1 MSFLEVRHVQKIY
14 TTRFGGTKVQALSDV
29 NFTVEKGE
37 YVAIMGESGSGKT
50 TLLNIL
56 AALDKPTGGEV
67 VLDGRALGTIP
78 EREIAAFRRSQLG
91 FVFQEFNLL
100 DTFSV
105 QDNIF
110 LPLVLAGKAYPE
122 MAARLAPI
130 ARQLGIAELLQ
141 KFPYELSG
149 GQKQRVAVARALITQ
164 PKLVLADEPTGALD
178 SRATDELL
186 RLFEEINRGGQTI
199 LMVTHSVK
207 AASHASRVLFIKD
220 GEVFHE
226 IYRGESTDEQ
236 LYQKISDTLT
246 MLATAVSAMR
256 NLYPRLAATNLKKNR
271 RFYLPYLLACI
282 VIVALFCIILTL
294 ASDPYLGQMQHGGSV
309 SQVLGFGVSIMA
321 LFSAIILFYT
331 NSTFTKQRKREFA
344 IYNILGMEK
353 RHISYVLF
361 WESLYTAAMAL
372 FFGLVAAGVFS
383 KLLQLVLMR
392 LIGGEATFG
401 LNIRLMSIGCT
412 VVFFGAL
419 FLLLL
424 LNTIRIIHL
433 SNPVQLL
440 RAGSEGE
447 REPRSKWILALLGAV
462 CLAAGYLISL
472 RTSVALYAIQNFF
485 PAVILVIIGTY
496 LTFIALSVVVLKALR
511 KNRRYYYKTSHF
523 ATVSGLIYRMSRN
536 AAGLASICI
545 LSTMVLVTVST
556 TVSLYKG
563 VDAYAAVQWPQDV
576 TITLMTDPR
585 TNTVPDVAPVLQVV
599 DDTMTRAGLTQSNVH
614 GYRTVRFS
622 ALRSGDALDLTSKQL
637 TGSSADEYTVMVLD
651 TEGYADLTGEQ
662 VTLAP
667 GEALAWTDGAA
678 FGDTLTLGGD
688 TLRLRQLNS
697 FSLVSGSSIMGL
709 HTLYLV
715 VPDLTEMLE
724 LRAQQNAYTNEHG
737 GTRSM
742 LNYTYQFDLSGT
754 EDEQLD
760 ALHALLCAPG
770 FESAAEAANVNYTTD
785 MRADGYPTLRSTYG
799 GFLFLGFFLGFVF
812 LFATVLIIYYKQVSE
827 GYDDRGRFR
836 IMQQV
841 GMTPKEVKATIRTQV
856 LLMFFLPLV
865 TAAIHIAFAFPLIK
879 QIVFAFGLQNV
890 HLFLL
895 CTLGTFGVFAL
906 LYTFVYLLTART
918 YYRIVRMTD

>member
-1 MSFLEVRHVQKIY
+1 
-14 TTRFGGTKVQALSDV
+14 
-29 NFTVEKGE
+29 
-37 YVAIMGESGSGKT
+37 
-50 TLLNIL
+50 
-56 AALDKPTGGEV
+56 
-67 VLDGRALGTIP
+67 
-78 EREIAAFRRSQLG
+78 
-91 FVFQEFNLL
+91 
-100 DTFSV
+100 
-105 QDNIF
+105 
-110 LPLVLAGKAYPE
+110 
-122 MAARLAPI
+122 
-130 ARQLGIAELLQ
+130 
-141 KFPYELSG
+141 
-149 GQKQRVAVARALITQ
+149 
-164 PKLVLADEPTGALD
+164 
-178 SRATDELL
+178 
-186 RLFEEINRGGQTI
+186 
-199 LMVTHSVK
+199 
-207 AASHASRVLFIKD
+207 
-220 GEVFHE
+220 
-226 IYRGESTDEQ
+226 
-236 LYQKISDTLT
+236 
-246 MLATAVSAMR
+246 MR

-309 SQVLGFGVSIMA
+309 SQVLGFGVLIMA

-383 KLLQLVLMR
+383 KLLQLVLVR

-401 LNIRLMSIGCT
+401 LNIRLMSIGYT
-412 VVFFGAL
+412 AAFFGAL

-462 CLAAGYLISL
+462 CLAAGYIISL
-472 RTSVALYAIQNFF
+472 RTNAALYAIQYFF

-563 VDAYAAVQWPQDV
+563 VDTYAAVRWPQDM
-576 TITLMTDPR
+576 TLTLMTDKQ

-599 DDTMTRAGLTQSNVH
+599 DDAMTRSGLTQSNVH

-622 ALRSGDALDLTSKQL
+622 TLRSGDALDQF
-637 TGSSADEYTVMVLD
+637 TGSGVDAYTVLVLA

-667 GEALAWTDGAA
+667 GDALAWTDGKP
-678 FGDTLTLGGD
+678 FGDTVTICGRAF
-688 TLRLRQLNS
+688 RLRQLDS
-697 FSLVSGSSIMGL
+697 FPLDSGSSIMGL

-715 VPDLTEMLE
+715 VPDFDSVLD
-724 LRAQQNAYTNEHG
+724 LRAQQNAYVSEHG

-754 EDEQLD
+754 DAEQLD
-760 ALHALLCAPG
+760 ALHALLSDPA
-770 FESAAEAANVNYTTD
+770 FASAAEAANVQYTTD
-785 MRADGYPTLRSTYG
+785 MRADGYPTLRSMYG

>member
-1 MSFLEVRHVQKIY
+1 
-14 TTRFGGTKVQALSDV
+14 
-29 NFTVEKGE
+29 
-37 YVAIMGESGSGKT
+37 
-50 TLLNIL
+50 
-56 AALDKPTGGEV
+56 
-67 VLDGRALGTIP
+67 
-78 EREIAAFRRSQLG
+78 
-91 FVFQEFNLL
+91 
-100 DTFSV
+100 
-105 QDNIF
+105 
-110 LPLVLAGKAYPE
+110 
-122 MAARLAPI
+122 
-130 ARQLGIAELLQ
+130 
-141 KFPYELSG
+141 
-149 GQKQRVAVARALITQ
+149 
-164 PKLVLADEPTGALD
+164 
-178 SRATDELL
+178 
-186 RLFEEINRGGQTI
+186 
-199 LMVTHSVK
+199 
-207 AASHASRVLFIKD
+207 
-220 GEVFHE
+220 
-226 IYRGESTDEQ
+226 
-236 LYQKISDTLT
+236 
-246 MLATAVSAMR
+246 MR

-282 VIVALFCIILTL
+282 VIVALFCIMLTL

-309 SQVLGFGVSIMA
+309 SQVLGFGVLIMA

-361 WESLYTAAMAL
+361 WESLYTAAMTL

-383 KLLQLVLMR
+383 KLLQLVLVR

-401 LNIRLMSIGCT
+401 LNISLMSIGYT
-412 VVFFGAL
+412 AVFFGAL

-462 CLAAGYLISL
+462 CLAAGYIISL
-472 RTSVALYAIQNFF
+472 RTNAALYAIQYFF

-563 VDAYAAVQWPQDV
+563 VDAYAAVRWPQDM
-576 TITLMTDPR
+576 TLTLMTDTQ

-599 DDTMTRAGLTQSNVH
+599 DDAMTRSGLTQSNVH

-622 ALRSGDALDLTSKQL
+622 TLRSGDALDQF
-637 TGSSADEYTVMVLD
+637 TGSGVDAYTVMVLD
-651 TEGYADLTGEQ
+651 TEGYAGLTGEQ

-667 GEALAWTDGAA
+667 GEALAWTDGKP
-678 FGDTLTLGGD
+678 FGDTVTICGRAF
-688 TLRLRQLNS
+688 RLRQLDS
-697 FSLVSGSSIMGL
+697 FPLDSGSSIMGL

-715 VPDLTEMLE
+715 VPDLDSVLD
-724 LRAQQNAYTNEHG
+724 LRAQQNAYASEHG

-754 EDEQLD
+754 DDEQLD
-760 ALHALLCAPG
+760 ALHTLLSDPA
-770 FESAAEAANVNYTTD
+770 FASAAEAANVQYTTD
-785 MRADGYPTLRSTYG
+785 MRADGYPTLRSMYG

>member
-1 MSFLEVRHVQKIY
+1 
-14 TTRFGGTKVQALSDV
+14 
-29 NFTVEKGE
+29 
-37 YVAIMGESGSGKT
+37 
-50 TLLNIL
+50 
-56 AALDKPTGGEV
+56 
-67 VLDGRALGTIP
+67 
-78 EREIAAFRRSQLG
+78 
-91 FVFQEFNLL
+91 
-100 DTFSV
+100 
-105 QDNIF
+105 
-110 LPLVLAGKAYPE
+110 
-122 MAARLAPI
+122 
-130 ARQLGIAELLQ
+130 
-141 KFPYELSG
+141 
-149 GQKQRVAVARALITQ
+149 
-164 PKLVLADEPTGALD
+164 
-178 SRATDELL
+178 
-186 RLFEEINRGGQTI
+186 
-199 LMVTHSVK
+199 
-207 AASHASRVLFIKD
+207 
-220 GEVFHE
+220 
-226 IYRGESTDEQ
+226 
-236 LYQKISDTLT
+236 
-246 MLATAVSAMR
+246 MR

-309 SQVLGFGVSIMA
+309 SQVLGFGVLIMA
-321 LFSAIILFYT
+321 LFSTIILFYT

-383 KLLQLVLMR
+383 KLLQLVLVR

-401 LNIRLMSIGCT
+401 LNISLMSIGYT
-412 VVFFGAL
+412 AVFFGAL

-462 CLAAGYLISL
+462 CLAAGYIISL
-472 RTSVALYAIQNFF
+472 RTNAALYAIQYFF

-563 VDAYAAVQWPQDV
+563 VDAYAAVRWPQDM
-576 TITLMTDPR
+576 TLTLMTDTQ
-585 TNTVPDVAPVLQVV
+585 TNTVPDVAPVLRVV
-599 DDTMTRAGLTQSNVH
+599 DDTMTRSGLTQSNVH

-622 ALRSGDALDLTSKQL
+622 AQRSGDALDQF
-637 TGSSADEYTVMVLD
+637 TGSGVDAYTVMVLD
-651 TEGYADLTGEQ
+651 TEGYAGLTGEQ

-667 GEALAWTDGAA
+667 GEALAWTDGKP
-678 FGDTLTLGGD
+678 FGDTVTICGRAF
-688 TLRLRQLNS
+688 RLRQLDS
-697 FSLVSGSSIMGL
+697 FPLDSGSSIMGL

-715 VPDLTEMLE
+715 VPDLDSVLE
-724 LRAQQNAYTNEHG
+724 LRAQQNAYASEHG

-754 EDEQLD
+754 DDEQLD
-760 ALHALLCAPG
+760 ALHTLLSDPA
-770 FESAAEAANVNYTTD
+770 FASAAEAANVQYTTD
-785 MRADGYPTLRSTYG
+785 MRADGYPTLRSMYG

>member
-1 MSFLEVRHVQKIY
+1 
-14 TTRFGGTKVQALSDV
+14 
-29 NFTVEKGE
+29 
-37 YVAIMGESGSGKT
+37 
-50 TLLNIL
+50 
-56 AALDKPTGGEV
+56 
-67 VLDGRALGTIP
+67 
-78 EREIAAFRRSQLG
+78 
-91 FVFQEFNLL
+91 
-100 DTFSV
+100 
-105 QDNIF
+105 
-110 LPLVLAGKAYPE
+110 
-122 MAARLAPI
+122 
-130 ARQLGIAELLQ
+130 
-141 KFPYELSG
+141 
-149 GQKQRVAVARALITQ
+149 
-164 PKLVLADEPTGALD
+164 
-178 SRATDELL
+178 
-186 RLFEEINRGGQTI
+186 
-199 LMVTHSVK
+199 
-207 AASHASRVLFIKD
+207 
-220 GEVFHE
+220 
-226 IYRGESTDEQ
+226 
-236 LYQKISDTLT
+236 
-246 MLATAVSAMR
+246 MR

-282 VIVALFCIILTL
+282 VIVALFCIMLTL

-309 SQVLGFGVSIMA
+309 SQVLGFGVLIMA

-383 KLLQLVLMR
+383 KLLQLVLVR

-401 LNIRLMSIGCT
+401 LNISLMSIGYT
-412 VVFFGAL
+412 AAFFGAL

-462 CLAAGYLISL
+462 CLAAGYIISL
-472 RTSVALYAIQNFF
+472 RTNAALYAIQYFF

-496 LTFIALSVVVLKALR
+496 LTFIALSIVVLKALR

-563 VDAYAAVQWPQDV
+563 VDAYAAVRWPQDM
-576 TITLMTDPR
+576 TLTLMTDTQ

-599 DDTMTRAGLTQSNVH
+599 DDAMTRAGLTQSNVH

-622 ALRSGDALDLTSKQL
+622 TLRSGDALDQF
-637 TGSSADEYTVMVLD
+637 TGSGVDAYTVLVLD

-667 GEALAWTDGAA
+667 GDALAWTDGKP
-678 FGDTLTLGGD
+678 FGDTVTICGRAF
-688 TLRLRQLNS
+688 RLRQLDS
-697 FSLVSGSSIMGL
+697 FPLDSGSSIMGL

-715 VPDLTEMLE
+715 VPDLDSVLE
-724 LRAQQNAYTNEHG
+724 LRAQQNAYASEHG

-754 EDEQLD
+754 DDEQLD
-760 ALHALLCAPG
+760 ALHTLLSDPA
-770 FESAAEAANVNYTTD
+770 FASAAEAANVQYTTD
-785 MRADGYPTLRSTYG
+785 MRADGYPTLRSMYG

>member
-1 MSFLEVRHVQKIY
+1 
-14 TTRFGGTKVQALSDV
+14 
-29 NFTVEKGE
+29 
-37 YVAIMGESGSGKT
+37 
-50 TLLNIL
+50 
-56 AALDKPTGGEV
+56 
-67 VLDGRALGTIP
+67 
-78 EREIAAFRRSQLG
+78 
-91 FVFQEFNLL
+91 
-100 DTFSV
+100 
-105 QDNIF
+105 
-110 LPLVLAGKAYPE
+110 
-122 MAARLAPI
+122 
-130 ARQLGIAELLQ
+130 
-141 KFPYELSG
+141 
-149 GQKQRVAVARALITQ
+149 
-164 PKLVLADEPTGALD
+164 
-178 SRATDELL
+178 
-186 RLFEEINRGGQTI
+186 
-199 LMVTHSVK
+199 
-207 AASHASRVLFIKD
+207 
-220 GEVFHE
+220 
-226 IYRGESTDEQ
+226 
-236 LYQKISDTLT
+236 
-246 MLATAVSAMR
+246 MR

-282 VIVALFCIILTL
+282 VIVALFCIMLTL

-309 SQVLGFGVSIMA
+309 SQVLGFGVFIMA

-383 KLLQLVLMR
+383 KLLQLVLVR

-401 LNIRLMSIGCT
+401 LNIRLMSIGYT

-447 REPRSKWILALLGAV
+447 REPRSKWILALLGAA

-472 RTSVALYAIQNFF
+472 RTNVALYAIQNFF

-563 VDAYAAVQWPQDV
+563 LDAYAAVRWPQDM
-576 TITLMTDPR
+576 TLTLMTDPQ
-585 TNTVPDVAPVLQVV
+585 TSTVPDVAPVLQVV

-622 ALRSGDALDLTSKQL
+622 ALRSGDAL
-637 TGSSADEYTVMVLD
+637 
-651 TEGYADLTGEQ
+651 
-662 VTLAP
+662 
-667 GEALAWTDGAA
+667 AWTDGAA

-688 TLRLRQLNS
+688 TLRLRQLDS
-697 FSLVSGSSIMGL
+697 FPLVSGSSIMGL

-715 VPDLTEMLE
+715 VPNLDSVLE
-724 LRAQQNAYTNEHG
+724 LRAQQNAYTSEHG

-754 EDEQLD
+754 DDEQLD
-760 ALHALLCAPG
+760 ALHTLLCDPA
-770 FESAAEAANVNYTTD
+770 FESAAEAANVQYTTD

>member
-1 MSFLEVRHVQKIY
+1 
-14 TTRFGGTKVQALSDV
+14 
-29 NFTVEKGE
+29 
-37 YVAIMGESGSGKT
+37 
-50 TLLNIL
+50 
-56 AALDKPTGGEV
+56 
-67 VLDGRALGTIP
+67 
-78 EREIAAFRRSQLG
+78 
-91 FVFQEFNLL
+91 
-100 DTFSV
+100 
-105 QDNIF
+105 
-110 LPLVLAGKAYPE
+110 
-122 MAARLAPI
+122 
-130 ARQLGIAELLQ
+130 
-141 KFPYELSG
+141 
-149 GQKQRVAVARALITQ
+149 
-164 PKLVLADEPTGALD
+164 
-178 SRATDELL
+178 
-186 RLFEEINRGGQTI
+186 
-199 LMVTHSVK
+199 
-207 AASHASRVLFIKD
+207 
-220 GEVFHE
+220 
-226 IYRGESTDEQ
+226 
-236 LYQKISDTLT
+236 
-246 MLATAVSAMR
+246 MR

-282 VIVALFCIILTL
+282 VIVALFCIMLTL

-309 SQVLGFGVSIMA
+309 SQVLGFGVLIMA

-383 KLLQLVLMR
+383 KLLQLVLVR

-401 LNIRLMSIGCT
+401 LNISLMSIGYT
-412 VVFFGAL
+412 AVFFGAL

-462 CLAAGYLISL
+462 CLAAGYIISL
-472 RTSVALYAIQNFF
+472 RTNAALYAIQYFF

-496 LTFIALSVVVLKALR
+496 LTFIALSIVVLKALR

-563 VDAYAAVQWPQDV
+563 VDAYAAVRWPQDM
-576 TITLMTDPR
+576 TLTLMTDKQ

-599 DDTMTRAGLTQSNVH
+599 DDAMTRSGLTQSNVH

-622 ALRSGDALDLTSKQL
+622 TLRSGDALDQF
-637 TGSSADEYTVMVLD
+637 TGSGVDAYTVLVLD

-667 GEALAWTDGAA
+667 GEVLAWTDGKP
-678 FGDTLTLGGD
+678 FGDTVTICGGAF
-688 TLRLRQLNS
+688 RLRQLDS
-697 FSLVSGSSIMGL
+697 FPLDSGSSIMGL

-715 VPDLTEMLE
+715 VPDLDSVLD
-724 LRAQQNAYTNEHG
+724 LRAQQNAYASEHG

-754 EDEQLD
+754 DAEQLD
-760 ALHALLCAPG
+760 ALHALLSDPA
-770 FESAAEAANVNYTTD
+770 FASAAEAANVQYTTD
-785 MRADGYPTLRSTYG
+785 MRADGYPTLRSMYG

>member
-1 MSFLEVRHVQKIY
+1 
-14 TTRFGGTKVQALSDV
+14 
-29 NFTVEKGE
+29 
-37 YVAIMGESGSGKT
+37 
-50 TLLNIL
+50 
-56 AALDKPTGGEV
+56 
-67 VLDGRALGTIP
+67 
-78 EREIAAFRRSQLG
+78 
-91 FVFQEFNLL
+91 
-100 DTFSV
+100 
-105 QDNIF
+105 
-110 LPLVLAGKAYPE
+110 
-122 MAARLAPI
+122 
-130 ARQLGIAELLQ
+130 
-141 KFPYELSG
+141 
-149 GQKQRVAVARALITQ
+149 
-164 PKLVLADEPTGALD
+164 
-178 SRATDELL
+178 
-186 RLFEEINRGGQTI
+186 
-199 LMVTHSVK
+199 
-207 AASHASRVLFIKD
+207 
-220 GEVFHE
+220 
-226 IYRGESTDEQ
+226 
-236 LYQKISDTLT
+236 
-246 MLATAVSAMR
+246 MR

-282 VIVALFCIILTL
+282 VIVALFCIMLTL

-309 SQVLGFGVSIMA
+309 SQMLGFGVLIMA

-383 KLLQLVLMR
+383 KLLQLVLVR

-401 LNIRLMSIGCT
+401 LNISLMSIGYT
-412 VVFFGAL
+412 AVFFGAL

-462 CLAAGYLISL
+462 CLAAGYIISL
-472 RTSVALYAIQNFF
+472 RTNAALYAIQYFF

-496 LTFIALSVVVLKALR
+496 LTFIALSIVVLKALR

-563 VDAYAAVQWPQDV
+563 VDAYAAVRWPQDM
-576 TITLMTDPR
+576 TLTLMTDTR

-599 DDTMTRAGLTQSNVH
+599 DDAMTRSGLTQSNVH

-622 ALRSGDALDLTSKQL
+622 TLRSGDALDQF
-637 TGSSADEYTVMVLD
+637 TGSGVDAYTVLVLD

-667 GEALAWTDGAA
+667 GEALAWTDGKP
-678 FGDTLTLGGD
+678 FGDTVTICGRAF
-688 TLRLRQLNS
+688 RLRPLDS
-697 FSLVSGSSIMGL
+697 FPLDSGSSIMGL

-715 VPDLTEMLE
+715 VPDLDSVLD
-724 LRAQQNAYTNEHG
+724 LRAQQNAYVSEHG

-754 EDEQLD
+754 DDEQLD
-760 ALHALLCAPG
+760 ALHTLLSDPA
-770 FESAAEAANVNYTTD
+770 FASAAEAANVQYTTD
-785 MRADGYPTLRSTYG
+785 MRADGYPTLRSMYG

>member
-1 MSFLEVRHVQKIY
+1 
-14 TTRFGGTKVQALSDV
+14 
-29 NFTVEKGE
+29 
-37 YVAIMGESGSGKT
+37 
-50 TLLNIL
+50 
-56 AALDKPTGGEV
+56 
-67 VLDGRALGTIP
+67 
-78 EREIAAFRRSQLG
+78 
-91 FVFQEFNLL
+91 
-100 DTFSV
+100 
-105 QDNIF
+105 
-110 LPLVLAGKAYPE
+110 
-122 MAARLAPI
+122 
-130 ARQLGIAELLQ
+130 
-141 KFPYELSG
+141 
-149 GQKQRVAVARALITQ
+149 
-164 PKLVLADEPTGALD
+164 
-178 SRATDELL
+178 
-186 RLFEEINRGGQTI
+186 
-199 LMVTHSVK
+199 
-207 AASHASRVLFIKD
+207 
-220 GEVFHE
+220 
-226 IYRGESTDEQ
+226 
-236 LYQKISDTLT
+236 
-246 MLATAVSAMR
+246 MR

-282 VIVALFCIILTL
+282 VIVALFCIMLTL

-309 SQVLGFGVSIMA
+309 SQVLGFGVFIMA

-383 KLLQLVLMR
+383 KLLQLVLVR

-401 LNIRLMSIGCT
+401 LNIRLMSIGYT

-472 RTSVALYAIQNFF
+472 RTNVALYAIQNFF

-563 VDAYAAVQWPQDV
+563 LDAYADVRWPQDM
-576 TITLMTDPR
+576 TLTLMTDTR

-622 ALRSGDALDLTSKQL
+622 ALRSGDALDLTSEQL
-637 TGSSADEYTVMVLD
+637 TGSSC
-651 TEGYADLTGEQ
+651 
-662 VTLAP
+662 
-667 GEALAWTDGAA
+667 
-678 FGDTLTLGGD
+678 
-688 TLRLRQLNS
+688 
-697 FSLVSGSSIMGL
+697 
-709 HTLYLV
+709 
-715 VPDLTEMLE
+715 
-724 LRAQQNAYTNEHG
+724 AQQNAYTSEHG

-754 EDEQLD
+754 DDEQLD
-760 ALHALLCAPG
+760 ALHALLCDPA
-770 FESAAEAANVNYTTD
+770 FESAAEAANVQYTTD

-812 LFATVLIIYYKQVSE
+812 LFATVLIIYYKQASE

-856 LLMFFLPLV
+856 LLMFFLQLV

>member
-1 MSFLEVRHVQKIY
+1 
-14 TTRFGGTKVQALSDV
+14 
-29 NFTVEKGE
+29 
-37 YVAIMGESGSGKT
+37 
-50 TLLNIL
+50 
-56 AALDKPTGGEV
+56 
-67 VLDGRALGTIP
+67 
-78 EREIAAFRRSQLG
+78 
-91 FVFQEFNLL
+91 
-100 DTFSV
+100 
-105 QDNIF
+105 
-110 LPLVLAGKAYPE
+110 
-122 MAARLAPI
+122 
-130 ARQLGIAELLQ
+130 
-141 KFPYELSG
+141 
-149 GQKQRVAVARALITQ
+149 
-164 PKLVLADEPTGALD
+164 
-178 SRATDELL
+178 
-186 RLFEEINRGGQTI
+186 
-199 LMVTHSVK
+199 
-207 AASHASRVLFIKD
+207 
-220 GEVFHE
+220 
-226 IYRGESTDEQ
+226 
-236 LYQKISDTLT
+236 
-246 MLATAVSAMR
+246 MR

-282 VIVALFCIILTL
+282 VIVALFCIMLTL

-309 SQVLGFGVSIMA
+309 SQVLGFGVLIMA

-383 KLLQLVLMR
+383 KLLQLVLVR

-401 LNIRLMSIGCT
+401 LNISLMSIGYT
-412 VVFFGAL
+412 AVFFGAL

-462 CLAAGYLISL
+462 CLAAGYIISL
-472 RTSVALYAIQNFF
+472 RTNAALYAIQYFF

-496 LTFIALSVVVLKALR
+496 LTFIALSIVVLKALR

-563 VDAYAAVQWPQDV
+563 VDAYAAVRWPQDM
-576 TITLMTDPR
+576 TLTLMTDKQ

-599 DDTMTRAGLTQSNVH
+599 DDAMTRSGLTQSNVH

-622 ALRSGDALDLTSKQL
+622 TLRSGDALDQF
-637 TGSSADEYTVMVLD
+637 TGSGVDAYTVMVLD

-667 GEALAWTDGAA
+667 GDALAWTDGKP
-678 FGDTLTLGGD
+678 FGDTVTICGRAF
-688 TLRLRQLNS
+688 RLRPLDS
-697 FSLVSGSSIMGL
+697 FPLDSGSSIMGL

-715 VPDLTEMLE
+715 VPDLDSVLE
-724 LRAQQNAYTNEHG
+724 LRAQQNAYASEHG

-754 EDEQLD
+754 DDEQLD
-760 ALHALLCAPG
+760 ALHTLLSDPA
-770 FESAAEAANVNYTTD
+770 FASAAEAANVQYTTD
-785 MRADGYPTLRSTYG
+785 MRADGYPTLRSMYG

>member
-1 MSFLEVRHVQKIY
+1 
-14 TTRFGGTKVQALSDV
+14 
-29 NFTVEKGE
+29 
-37 YVAIMGESGSGKT
+37 
-50 TLLNIL
+50 
-56 AALDKPTGGEV
+56 
-67 VLDGRALGTIP
+67 
-78 EREIAAFRRSQLG
+78 
-91 FVFQEFNLL
+91 
-100 DTFSV
+100 
-105 QDNIF
+105 
-110 LPLVLAGKAYPE
+110 
-122 MAARLAPI
+122 
-130 ARQLGIAELLQ
+130 
-141 KFPYELSG
+141 
-149 GQKQRVAVARALITQ
+149 
-164 PKLVLADEPTGALD
+164 
-178 SRATDELL
+178 
-186 RLFEEINRGGQTI
+186 
-199 LMVTHSVK
+199 
-207 AASHASRVLFIKD
+207 
-220 GEVFHE
+220 
-226 IYRGESTDEQ
+226 
-236 LYQKISDTLT
+236 
-246 MLATAVSAMR
+246 MR

-309 SQVLGFGVSIMA
+309 SQVLGFGVLIMA

-383 KLLQLVLMR
+383 KLLQLVLVR

-401 LNIRLMSIGCT
+401 LNISLMSIGYT
-412 VVFFGAL
+412 AAFFGAL

-462 CLAAGYLISL
+462 CLAAGYIISL
-472 RTSVALYAIQNFF
+472 RTNAALYAIQYFF

-563 VDAYAAVQWPQDV
+563 VDAYAAVRWPQDM
-576 TITLMTDPR
+576 TLTLMTDTQ
-585 TNTVPDVAPVLQVV
+585 TNTVPDVAPVLRVV
-599 DDTMTRAGLTQSNVH
+599 DDTMTRSGLTQSNVH

-622 ALRSGDALDLTSKQL
+622 AQRSGDALDQF
-637 TGSSADEYTVMVLD
+637 TGSGVDAYTVMVLD

-667 GEALAWTDGAA
+667 GEALAWTDGKP
-678 FGDTLTLGGD
+678 FGDTVTICGRAF
-688 TLRLRQLNS
+688 RLRQLDS
-697 FSLVSGSSIMGL
+697 FPLDSGSSIMGL

-715 VPDLTEMLE
+715 VPDLDSVLE
-724 LRAQQNAYTNEHG
+724 LRAQQNAYASEHG

-754 EDEQLD
+754 DDEQLD
-760 ALHALLCAPG
+760 ALHTLLSDPA
-770 FESAAEAANVNYTTD
+770 FESAAEAANVQYTTD
-785 MRADGYPTLRSTYG
+785 MRADGYPTLRSMYG

-827 GYDDRGRFR
+827 GYDDCGRFR

>member
-1 MSFLEVRHVQKIY
+1 
-14 TTRFGGTKVQALSDV
+14 
-29 NFTVEKGE
+29 
-37 YVAIMGESGSGKT
+37 
-50 TLLNIL
+50 
-56 AALDKPTGGEV
+56 
-67 VLDGRALGTIP
+67 
-78 EREIAAFRRSQLG
+78 
-91 FVFQEFNLL
+91 
-100 DTFSV
+100 
-105 QDNIF
+105 
-110 LPLVLAGKAYPE
+110 
-122 MAARLAPI
+122 
-130 ARQLGIAELLQ
+130 
-141 KFPYELSG
+141 
-149 GQKQRVAVARALITQ
+149 
-164 PKLVLADEPTGALD
+164 
-178 SRATDELL
+178 
-186 RLFEEINRGGQTI
+186 
-199 LMVTHSVK
+199 
-207 AASHASRVLFIKD
+207 
-220 GEVFHE
+220 
-226 IYRGESTDEQ
+226 
-236 LYQKISDTLT
+236 
-246 MLATAVSAMR
+246 MR

-309 SQVLGFGVSIMA
+309 SQVLGFGVLIMA

-331 NSTFTKQRKREFA
+331 NSTFTKQREREFA

-361 WESLYTAAMAL
+361 WESLYTAAMTL

-383 KLLQLVLMR
+383 KLLQLVLVR

-401 LNIRLMSIGCT
+401 LNISLMSIGYT
-412 VVFFGAL
+412 AVFFGAL

-462 CLAAGYLISL
+462 CLAAGYIISL
-472 RTSVALYAIQNFF
+472 RTNAALYAIQYFF

-496 LTFIALSVVVLKALR
+496 LTFIALSIVVLKALR

-563 VDAYAAVQWPQDV
+563 VDAYAAVRWPQDM
-576 TITLMTDPR
+576 TLTLMTDKQ

-599 DDTMTRAGLTQSNVH
+599 DDAMTRSGLTQSNVH

-622 ALRSGDALDLTSKQL
+622 TLRSGDALDQF
-637 TGSSADEYTVMVLD
+637 TGSGVDAYTVLVLD

-667 GEALAWTDGAA
+667 GDALAWTDGKP
-678 FGDTLTLGGD
+678 FGDTVTICGRAF
-688 TLRLRQLNS
+688 RLRPLDS
-697 FSLVSGSSIMGL
+697 FPLDSGSSIMGL

-715 VPDLTEMLE
+715 VPDLDSVLE
-724 LRAQQNAYTNEHG
+724 LRAQQNACVSEHG

-754 EDEQLD
+754 DDEQLD
-760 ALHALLCAPG
+760 ALHTLLSDPA
-770 FESAAEAANVNYTTD
+770 FASAAEAANVQYTTD
-785 MRADGYPTLRSTYG
+785 MRADGYPTLRSMYG

>member
-1 MSFLEVRHVQKIY
+1 
-14 TTRFGGTKVQALSDV
+14 
-29 NFTVEKGE
+29 
-37 YVAIMGESGSGKT
+37 
-50 TLLNIL
+50 
-56 AALDKPTGGEV
+56 
-67 VLDGRALGTIP
+67 
-78 EREIAAFRRSQLG
+78 
-91 FVFQEFNLL
+91 
-100 DTFSV
+100 
-105 QDNIF
+105 
-110 LPLVLAGKAYPE
+110 
-122 MAARLAPI
+122 
-130 ARQLGIAELLQ
+130 
-141 KFPYELSG
+141 
-149 GQKQRVAVARALITQ
+149 
-164 PKLVLADEPTGALD
+164 
-178 SRATDELL
+178 
-186 RLFEEINRGGQTI
+186 
-199 LMVTHSVK
+199 
-207 AASHASRVLFIKD
+207 
-220 GEVFHE
+220 
-226 IYRGESTDEQ
+226 
-236 LYQKISDTLT
+236 
-246 MLATAVSAMR
+246 MR
-256 NLYPRLAATNLKKNR
+256 NLYPRLAATNLRKNR

-309 SQVLGFGVSIMA
+309 SQVLGFGVLIMA

-383 KLLQLVLMR
+383 KLLQLVLVR

-401 LNIRLMSIGCT
+401 LNISLMSIGYT
-412 VVFFGAL
+412 AAFFGAL

-462 CLAAGYLISL
+462 CLAAGYIISL
-472 RTSVALYAIQNFF
+472 RTNAALYAIQYFF

-511 KNRRYYYKTSHF
+511 KNRCYYYKTSHF

-563 VDAYAAVQWPQDV
+563 VDAYAAVRWPQDM
-576 TITLMTDPR
+576 TLTLMTDAQ
-585 TNTVPDVAPVLQVV
+585 TNTVPDVAPVLRVV
-599 DDTMTRAGLTQSNVH
+599 DDTMTRSGLTQSNVH

-622 ALRSGDALDLTSKQL
+622 AQRSGDALDQF
-637 TGSSADEYTVMVLD
+637 TGSGVDAYTVMVLD
-651 TEGYADLTGEQ
+651 TEGYAGLTGEQ

-667 GEALAWTDGAA
+667 GEALAWTDGKP

-688 TLRLRQLNS
+688 TLRLRQLDS
-697 FSLVSGSSIMGL
+697 FPLDSGSSIMGL

-715 VPDLTEMLE
+715 VPDLDSVLE
-724 LRAQQNAYTNEHG
+724 LRAQQNAYASEHG

-754 EDEQLD
+754 DDEQLD
-760 ALHALLCAPG
+760 ALHTLLSDPA
-770 FESAAEAANVNYTTD
+770 FESAAEAANVQYTTD
-785 MRADGYPTLRSTYG
+785 MRADGYPTLRSMYG

-827 GYDDRGRFR
+827 GYDDCGRFR

>member
-1 MSFLEVRHVQKIY
+1 
-14 TTRFGGTKVQALSDV
+14 
-29 NFTVEKGE
+29 
-37 YVAIMGESGSGKT
+37 
-50 TLLNIL
+50 
-56 AALDKPTGGEV
+56 
-67 VLDGRALGTIP
+67 
-78 EREIAAFRRSQLG
+78 
-91 FVFQEFNLL
+91 
-100 DTFSV
+100 
-105 QDNIF
+105 
-110 LPLVLAGKAYPE
+110 
-122 MAARLAPI
+122 
-130 ARQLGIAELLQ
+130 
-141 KFPYELSG
+141 
-149 GQKQRVAVARALITQ
+149 
-164 PKLVLADEPTGALD
+164 
-178 SRATDELL
+178 
-186 RLFEEINRGGQTI
+186 
-199 LMVTHSVK
+199 
-207 AASHASRVLFIKD
+207 
-220 GEVFHE
+220 
-226 IYRGESTDEQ
+226 
-236 LYQKISDTLT
+236 
-246 MLATAVSAMR
+246 MR

-282 VIVALFCIILTL
+282 VIVALFCIMLTL

-309 SQVLGFGVSIMA
+309 SQVLGFGVLIMA

-383 KLLQLVLMR
+383 KLLQLVLVR

-401 LNIRLMSIGCT
+401 LNISLMSIGYT
-412 VVFFGAL
+412 AVFFGAL

-462 CLAAGYLISL
+462 CLAAGYIISL
-472 RTSVALYAIQNFF
+472 RTNAALYAIQYFF

-496 LTFIALSVVVLKALR
+496 LTFIALSIVVLKALR

-563 VDAYAAVQWPQDV
+563 VDAYAAVRWPQDM
-576 TITLMTDPR
+576 TLTLMTDPQ
-585 TNTVPDVAPVLQVV
+585 TNTVPDVAPVLRVV
-599 DDTMTRAGLTQSNVH
+599 DDTMTRSGLTQSNVH

-622 ALRSGDALDLTSKQL
+622 TLRSGDALDQF
-637 TGSSADEYTVMVLD
+637 TGSGVDAYTVMVLD

-667 GEALAWTDGAA
+667 GDALAWTDGKP
-678 FGDTLTLGGD
+678 FGDTVTICGRAF
-688 TLRLRQLNS
+688 RLWPLDS
-697 FSLVSGSSIMGL
+697 FPLDSGSSIMGL

-715 VPDLTEMLE
+715 VPDLDSVLE
-724 LRAQQNAYTNEHG
+724 LRAQQNAYASEHG

-754 EDEQLD
+754 DDEQLD
-760 ALHALLCAPG
+760 ALHALLSDPA
-770 FESAAEAANVNYTTD
+770 FASAAEAANVQYTTD
-785 MRADGYPTLRSTYG
+785 MRADGYPTLRSMYG

>member
-1 MSFLEVRHVQKIY
+1 M
-14 TTRFGGTKVQALSDV
+14 
-29 NFTVEKGE
+29 
-37 YVAIMGESGSGKT
+37 
-50 TLLNIL
+50 
-56 AALDKPTGGEV
+56 
-67 VLDGRALGTIP
+67 
-78 EREIAAFRRSQLG
+78 
-91 FVFQEFNLL
+91 
-100 DTFSV
+100 
-105 QDNIF
+105 
-110 LPLVLAGKAYPE
+110 
-122 MAARLAPI
+122 
-130 ARQLGIAELLQ
+130 
-141 KFPYELSG
+141 
-149 GQKQRVAVARALITQ
+149 
-164 PKLVLADEPTGALD
+164 
-178 SRATDELL
+178 
-186 RLFEEINRGGQTI
+186 
-199 LMVTHSVK
+199 
-207 AASHASRVLFIKD
+207 
-220 GEVFHE
+220 
-226 IYRGESTDEQ
+226 
-236 LYQKISDTLT
+236 
-246 MLATAVSAMR
+246 
-256 NLYPRLAATNLKKNR
+256 
-271 RFYLPYLLACI
+271 
-282 VIVALFCIILTL
+282 
-294 ASDPYLGQMQHGGSV
+294 
-309 SQVLGFGVSIMA
+309 
-321 LFSAIILFYT
+321 
-331 NSTFTKQRKREFA
+331 
-344 IYNILGMEK
+344 
-353 RHISYVLF
+353 
-361 WESLYTAAMAL
+361 
-372 FFGLVAAGVFS
+372 
-383 KLLQLVLMR
+383 
-392 LIGGEATFG
+392 
-401 LNIRLMSIGCT
+401 
-412 VVFFGAL
+412 
-419 FLLLL
+419 
-424 LNTIRIIHL
+424 
-433 SNPVQLL
+433 
-440 RAGSEGE
+440 
-447 REPRSKWILALLGAV
+447 
-462 CLAAGYLISL
+462 
-472 RTSVALYAIQNFF
+472 
-485 PAVILVIIGTY
+485 
-496 LTFIALSVVVLKALR
+496 LKALR

-563 VDAYAAVQWPQDV
+563 VDAYADVRWPQDM
-576 TITLMTDPR
+576 TLTLMTDPR
-585 TNTVPDVAPVLQVV
+585 TNTVPDVAPVLRVV
-599 DDTMTRAGLTQSNVH
+599 DDTMTRSGLTQSNVH

-622 ALRSGDALDLTSKQL
+622 AFRSGDALDLTSKQL
-637 TGSSADEYTVMVLD
+637 TGSSADEYAVMVLD
-651 TEGYADLTGEQ
+651 TEGYAGLTGEQ

-688 TLRLRQLNS
+688 TLRLRQLDS

-715 VPDLTEMLE
+715 MPDLDSVLE

-754 EDEQLD
+754 DDEQLD
-760 ALHALLCAPG
+760 ALHALLSDPEL
-770 FESAAEAANVNYTTD
+770 ESAAVAANVNYTTD

>member
-1 MSFLEVRHVQKIY
+1 
-14 TTRFGGTKVQALSDV
+14 
-29 NFTVEKGE
+29 
-37 YVAIMGESGSGKT
+37 
-50 TLLNIL
+50 
-56 AALDKPTGGEV
+56 
-67 VLDGRALGTIP
+67 
-78 EREIAAFRRSQLG
+78 
-91 FVFQEFNLL
+91 
-100 DTFSV
+100 
-105 QDNIF
+105 
-110 LPLVLAGKAYPE
+110 
-122 MAARLAPI
+122 
-130 ARQLGIAELLQ
+130 
-141 KFPYELSG
+141 
-149 GQKQRVAVARALITQ
+149 
-164 PKLVLADEPTGALD
+164 
-178 SRATDELL
+178 
-186 RLFEEINRGGQTI
+186 
-199 LMVTHSVK
+199 
-207 AASHASRVLFIKD
+207 
-220 GEVFHE
+220 
-226 IYRGESTDEQ
+226 
-236 LYQKISDTLT
+236 
-246 MLATAVSAMR
+246 MR

-309 SQVLGFGVSIMA
+309 SQVLGFGVLIMA

-383 KLLQLVLMR
+383 KLLQLVLVR

-401 LNIRLMSIGCT
+401 LNIRLMSIGYT
-412 VVFFGAL
+412 AAFFGAL

-462 CLAAGYLISL
+462 CLAAGYIISL
-472 RTSVALYAIQNFF
+472 RTNAALYAIQYFF

-496 LTFIALSVVVLKALR
+496 LVFIALSIVILKALR
-511 KNRRYYYKTSHF
+511 KNRRYYYKTNHF

-556 TVSLYKG
+556 TVSLYRG
-563 VDAYAAVQWPQDV
+563 LDAYAAVRWPQDMV
-576 TITLMTDPR
+576 LTLTADSEQEEA
-585 TNTVPDVAPVLQVV
+585 PDVSRVV
-599 DDTMTRAGLTQSNVH
+599 QAVDNAVARTGLTQSNVH
-614 GYRTVRFS
+614 GYRSISFSMMREDAATLDVRNVTETSYQQANALTVWVT
-622 ALRSGDALDLTSKQL
+622 DAD
-637 TGSSADEYTVMVLD
+637 
-651 TEGYADLTGEQ
+651 GYASLIGEP

-667 GEALAWTDGAA
+667 DEALTWTDGKP
-678 FGDTLTLGGD
+678 FGDTVTVCGRTFRLG
-688 TLRLRQLNS
+688 QLDR
-697 FSLVSGSSIMGL
+697 FPLDSGSSIMGL

-715 VPDLTEMLE
+715 VPDLNSVLE
-724 LRAQQNAYTNEHG
+724 LRAQQNAYASEHG

-754 EDEQLD
+754 DDEQLD
-760 ALHALLCAPG
+760 ALHTLLSDPA
-770 FESAAEAANVNYTTD
+770 FASAAEAANVQYTTD
-785 MRADGYPTLRSTYG
+785 MRADGYPTLRSMYG

-827 GYDDRGRFR
+827 GYDDCGRFR

-841 GMTPKEVKATIRTQV
+841 GMTPREVKRTIRTQV

-918 YYRIVRMTD
+918 YYRIVSAKA

>member
-1 MSFLEVRHVQKIY
+1 
-14 TTRFGGTKVQALSDV
+14 
-29 NFTVEKGE
+29 
-37 YVAIMGESGSGKT
+37 
-50 TLLNIL
+50 
-56 AALDKPTGGEV
+56 
-67 VLDGRALGTIP
+67 
-78 EREIAAFRRSQLG
+78 
-91 FVFQEFNLL
+91 
-100 DTFSV
+100 
-105 QDNIF
+105 
-110 LPLVLAGKAYPE
+110 
-122 MAARLAPI
+122 
-130 ARQLGIAELLQ
+130 
-141 KFPYELSG
+141 
-149 GQKQRVAVARALITQ
+149 
-164 PKLVLADEPTGALD
+164 
-178 SRATDELL
+178 
-186 RLFEEINRGGQTI
+186 
-199 LMVTHSVK
+199 
-207 AASHASRVLFIKD
+207 
-220 GEVFHE
+220 
-226 IYRGESTDEQ
+226 
-236 LYQKISDTLT
+236 
-246 MLATAVSAMR
+246 MR

-282 VIVALFCIILTL
+282 VIVALFCIMLTL

-309 SQVLGFGVSIMA
+309 SQVLGFGVLIMA

-383 KLLQLVLMR
+383 KLLQLVLVR

-401 LNIRLMSIGCT
+401 LNISLMSIGYT
-412 VVFFGAL
+412 AVFFGAL

-462 CLAAGYLISL
+462 CLAAGYIISL
-472 RTSVALYAIQNFF
+472 RTNAALYAIQYFF

-496 LTFIALSVVVLKALR
+496 LTFIALSIVVLKALR

-563 VDAYAAVQWPQDV
+563 VDAYAAVRWPQDM
-576 TITLMTDPR
+576 TLTLMTDKQ

-599 DDTMTRAGLTQSNVH
+599 DDAMTRSGLTQSNVH

-622 ALRSGDALDLTSKQL
+622 TLRSGDALDQF
-637 TGSSADEYTVMVLD
+637 TGSGVDAYTVLVLD

-667 GEALAWTDGAA
+667 GDALAWTDGKP
-678 FGDTLTLGGD
+678 FGDTVTICGRAF
-688 TLRLRQLNS
+688 RLRQLDS
-697 FSLVSGSSIMGL
+697 FPLDSGSSIMGL

-715 VPDLTEMLE
+715 VPDLDSVLE
-724 LRAQQNAYTNEHG
+724 LRAQQNAYASEHG

-754 EDEQLD
+754 DDEQLD
-760 ALHALLCAPG
+760 ALHALLSDPA
-770 FESAAEAANVNYTTD
+770 FASAAEAANVQYTTD
-785 MRADGYPTLRSTYG
+785 MRADGYPTLRSMYG

>member
-1 MSFLEVRHVQKIY
+1 
-14 TTRFGGTKVQALSDV
+14 
-29 NFTVEKGE
+29 
-37 YVAIMGESGSGKT
+37 
-50 TLLNIL
+50 
-56 AALDKPTGGEV
+56 
-67 VLDGRALGTIP
+67 
-78 EREIAAFRRSQLG
+78 
-91 FVFQEFNLL
+91 
-100 DTFSV
+100 
-105 QDNIF
+105 
-110 LPLVLAGKAYPE
+110 
-122 MAARLAPI
+122 
-130 ARQLGIAELLQ
+130 
-141 KFPYELSG
+141 
-149 GQKQRVAVARALITQ
+149 
-164 PKLVLADEPTGALD
+164 
-178 SRATDELL
+178 
-186 RLFEEINRGGQTI
+186 
-199 LMVTHSVK
+199 
-207 AASHASRVLFIKD
+207 
-220 GEVFHE
+220 
-226 IYRGESTDEQ
+226 
-236 LYQKISDTLT
+236 
-246 MLATAVSAMR
+246 MR

-282 VIVALFCIILTL
+282 VIVALFCIMLTL

-309 SQVLGFGVSIMA
+309 SQVLGFGVLIMA

-383 KLLQLVLMR
+383 KLLQLVLVR

-401 LNIRLMSIGCT
+401 LNISLMSIGYT
-412 VVFFGAL
+412 AVFFGAL

-440 RAGSEGE
+440 RADSEGE

-462 CLAAGYLISL
+462 CLAAGYIISL
-472 RTSVALYAIQNFF
+472 RTNAALYAIQYFF

-496 LTFIALSVVVLKALR
+496 LTFIALSIVVLKALR

-563 VDAYAAVQWPQDV
+563 VDAYAAVRWPQDM
-576 TITLMTDPR
+576 TLTLMTDKQ

-599 DDTMTRAGLTQSNVH
+599 DDAMTRSGLTQSNVH

-622 ALRSGDALDLTSKQL
+622 TLRSGDALDQF
-637 TGSSADEYTVMVLD
+637 TGSGADAYTVLVLD

-667 GEALAWTDGAA
+667 GDALAWTDGKP
-678 FGDTLTLGGD
+678 FGDTVTICGGAF
-688 TLRLRQLNS
+688 RLRPLDS
-697 FSLVSGSSIMGL
+697 FPLDSGSSIMGL

-715 VPDLTEMLE
+715 VPDLDSVLD
-724 LRAQQNAYTNEHG
+724 LRAQQNAYASEHG

-754 EDEQLD
+754 DAEQLD
-760 ALHALLCAPG
+760 ALHALLSDPA
-770 FESAAEAANVNYTTD
+770 FASAAEAANVQYTTD
-785 MRADGYPTLRSTYG
+785 MRADGYPTLRSMYG

>member
-1 MSFLEVRHVQKIY
+1 
-14 TTRFGGTKVQALSDV
+14 
-29 NFTVEKGE
+29 
-37 YVAIMGESGSGKT
+37 
-50 TLLNIL
+50 
-56 AALDKPTGGEV
+56 
-67 VLDGRALGTIP
+67 
-78 EREIAAFRRSQLG
+78 
-91 FVFQEFNLL
+91 
-100 DTFSV
+100 
-105 QDNIF
+105 
-110 LPLVLAGKAYPE
+110 
-122 MAARLAPI
+122 
-130 ARQLGIAELLQ
+130 
-141 KFPYELSG
+141 
-149 GQKQRVAVARALITQ
+149 
-164 PKLVLADEPTGALD
+164 
-178 SRATDELL
+178 
-186 RLFEEINRGGQTI
+186 
-199 LMVTHSVK
+199 
-207 AASHASRVLFIKD
+207 
-220 GEVFHE
+220 
-226 IYRGESTDEQ
+226 
-236 LYQKISDTLT
+236 
-246 MLATAVSAMR
+246 MR

-282 VIVALFCIILTL
+282 VIVALFCIMLTL

-309 SQVLGFGVSIMA
+309 SQVLGFGVLIMA

-383 KLLQLVLMR
+383 KLLQLVLVR

-401 LNIRLMSIGCT
+401 LNISLMSIGYT
-412 VVFFGAL
+412 AVFFGAL

-462 CLAAGYLISL
+462 CLAAGYIISL
-472 RTSVALYAIQNFF
+472 RTNAALYAIQYFF

-496 LTFIALSVVVLKALR
+496 LTFIALSIVVLKALR

-563 VDAYAAVQWPQDV
+563 VDAYAAVRWPQDM
-576 TITLMTDPR
+576 TLTLMTDKQ

-599 DDTMTRAGLTQSNVH
+599 DDAMTHSGLTQSNVH

-622 ALRSGDALDLTSKQL
+622 TLRSGDALDQF
-637 TGSSADEYTVMVLD
+637 TGSGVDAYTVMVLD

-667 GEALAWTDGAA
+667 GDALAWTDGKP
-678 FGDTLTLGGD
+678 FGDTVTICGRAF
-688 TLRLRQLNS
+688 RLRPLDS
-697 FSLVSGSSIMGL
+697 FPLDSGSSIMGL

-715 VPDLTEMLE
+715 VPDLDSVLE
-724 LRAQQNAYTNEHG
+724 LRAQQNAYASEHG

-754 EDEQLD
+754 DDEQLD
-760 ALHALLCAPG
+760 ALHALLSDPA
-770 FESAAEAANVNYTTD
+770 FASAAEAANVQYTTD
-785 MRADGYPTLRSTYG
+785 MRADGYPTLRSMYG

>member
-1 MSFLEVRHVQKIY
+1 
-14 TTRFGGTKVQALSDV
+14 
-29 NFTVEKGE
+29 
-37 YVAIMGESGSGKT
+37 
-50 TLLNIL
+50 
-56 AALDKPTGGEV
+56 
-67 VLDGRALGTIP
+67 
-78 EREIAAFRRSQLG
+78 
-91 FVFQEFNLL
+91 
-100 DTFSV
+100 
-105 QDNIF
+105 
-110 LPLVLAGKAYPE
+110 
-122 MAARLAPI
+122 
-130 ARQLGIAELLQ
+130 
-141 KFPYELSG
+141 
-149 GQKQRVAVARALITQ
+149 
-164 PKLVLADEPTGALD
+164 
-178 SRATDELL
+178 
-186 RLFEEINRGGQTI
+186 
-199 LMVTHSVK
+199 
-207 AASHASRVLFIKD
+207 
-220 GEVFHE
+220 
-226 IYRGESTDEQ
+226 
-236 LYQKISDTLT
+236 
-246 MLATAVSAMR
+246 MR

-282 VIVALFCIILTL
+282 VIVALFCIMLTL

-309 SQVLGFGVSIMA
+309 SQVLGFGVLIMA

-383 KLLQLVLMR
+383 KLLQLVLVR

-401 LNIRLMSIGCT
+401 LNISLMSIGYT
-412 VVFFGAL
+412 AVFFGAL

-462 CLAAGYLISL
+462 CLAAGYIISL
-472 RTSVALYAIQNFF
+472 RTNAALYAIQYFF

-496 LTFIALSVVVLKALR
+496 LTFIALSIVVLKALR

-563 VDAYAAVQWPQDV
+563 VDAYAAVRWPQDM
-576 TITLMTDPR
+576 TLTLMTDTR

-599 DDTMTRAGLTQSNVH
+599 DDAMTRSGLTQSNVH

-622 ALRSGDALDLTSKQL
+622 TLRSGDALDQF
-637 TGSSADEYTVMVLD
+637 TGSGADAYTVLVLD
-651 TEGYADLTGEQ
+651 MEGYAGLTGEQ

-667 GEALAWTDGAA
+667 GEALAWTDGKP
-678 FGDTLTLGGD
+678 FGDTVTICGRAF
-688 TLRLRQLNS
+688 RLRQLDS
-697 FSLVSGSSIMGL
+697 FPLDSGSSIMGL

-715 VPDLTEMLE
+715 VPDFDSVLD
-724 LRAQQNAYTNEHG
+724 LRAQQNAYVSEHG

-754 EDEQLD
+754 DAEQLD
-760 ALHALLCAPG
+760 ALHALLSDPA
-770 FESAAEAANVNYTTD
+770 FASAAEAANVQYTTD
-785 MRADGYPTLRSTYG
+785 MRADGYPTLRSMYG

>member
-1 MSFLEVRHVQKIY
+1 
-14 TTRFGGTKVQALSDV
+14 
-29 NFTVEKGE
+29 
-37 YVAIMGESGSGKT
+37 
-50 TLLNIL
+50 
-56 AALDKPTGGEV
+56 
-67 VLDGRALGTIP
+67 
-78 EREIAAFRRSQLG
+78 
-91 FVFQEFNLL
+91 
-100 DTFSV
+100 
-105 QDNIF
+105 
-110 LPLVLAGKAYPE
+110 
-122 MAARLAPI
+122 
-130 ARQLGIAELLQ
+130 
-141 KFPYELSG
+141 
-149 GQKQRVAVARALITQ
+149 
-164 PKLVLADEPTGALD
+164 
-178 SRATDELL
+178 
-186 RLFEEINRGGQTI
+186 
-199 LMVTHSVK
+199 
-207 AASHASRVLFIKD
+207 
-220 GEVFHE
+220 
-226 IYRGESTDEQ
+226 
-236 LYQKISDTLT
+236 
-246 MLATAVSAMR
+246 MR

-282 VIVALFCIILTL
+282 VIVALFCIMLTL

-309 SQVLGFGVSIMA
+309 SQVLGFGVLIMA

-383 KLLQLVLMR
+383 KLLQLVLVR

-401 LNIRLMSIGCT
+401 LNISLMSIGYT
-412 VVFFGAL
+412 AVFFGAL

-462 CLAAGYLISL
+462 CLAAGYIISL
-472 RTSVALYAIQNFF
+472 RTNAALYAIQYFF

-496 LTFIALSVVVLKALR
+496 LTFIALSIVVLKALR

-563 VDAYAAVQWPQDV
+563 VDAYADVRWPQDM
-576 TITLMTDPR
+576 TLTLMTDTR

-599 DDTMTRAGLTQSNVH
+599 DDAMTRAGLTQSNVH

-622 ALRSGDALDLTSKQL
+622 TLRSGDALDQF
-637 TGSSADEYTVMVLD
+637 TGSGVDAYTVMVLD

-667 GEALAWTDGAA
+667 GDALAWTDGKP
-678 FGDTLTLGGD
+678 FGDTVTICGRAF
-688 TLRLRQLNS
+688 RLRPLDS
-697 FSLVSGSSIMGL
+697 FPLDSGSSIMGL

-715 VPDLTEMLE
+715 VPDLDSVLE
-724 LRAQQNAYTNEHG
+724 LRAQQNAYASEHG

-754 EDEQLD
+754 DDEQLD
-760 ALHALLCAPG
+760 ALHTLLSDPA
-770 FESAAEAANVNYTTD
+770 FESAAEAANVQYTTD
-785 MRADGYPTLRSTYG
+785 MRADGYPTLRSMYG

>member
-1 MSFLEVRHVQKIY
+1 
-14 TTRFGGTKVQALSDV
+14 
-29 NFTVEKGE
+29 
-37 YVAIMGESGSGKT
+37 
-50 TLLNIL
+50 
-56 AALDKPTGGEV
+56 
-67 VLDGRALGTIP
+67 
-78 EREIAAFRRSQLG
+78 
-91 FVFQEFNLL
+91 
-100 DTFSV
+100 
-105 QDNIF
+105 
-110 LPLVLAGKAYPE
+110 
-122 MAARLAPI
+122 
-130 ARQLGIAELLQ
+130 
-141 KFPYELSG
+141 
-149 GQKQRVAVARALITQ
+149 
-164 PKLVLADEPTGALD
+164 
-178 SRATDELL
+178 
-186 RLFEEINRGGQTI
+186 
-199 LMVTHSVK
+199 
-207 AASHASRVLFIKD
+207 
-220 GEVFHE
+220 
-226 IYRGESTDEQ
+226 
-236 LYQKISDTLT
+236 
-246 MLATAVSAMR
+246 MR

-282 VIVALFCIILTL
+282 VIVALFCIMLTL

-309 SQVLGFGVSIMA
+309 SQVLGFGVLIMA

-383 KLLQLVLMR
+383 KLLQLVLVR

-401 LNIRLMSIGCT
+401 LNISLMSIGYT
-412 VVFFGAL
+412 AVFFGAL

-462 CLAAGYLISL
+462 CLAAGYIISL
-472 RTSVALYAIQNFF
+472 RTNAALYAIQYFF

-496 LTFIALSVVVLKALR
+496 LTFIALSIVVLKALR

-563 VDAYAAVQWPQDV
+563 VDAYAAVRWPQDM
-576 TITLMTDPR
+576 TLTLMTDKQ

-599 DDTMTRAGLTQSNVH
+599 DDAMTHSGLTQSNVH

-622 ALRSGDALDLTSKQL
+622 TLRSGDALDQF
-637 TGSSADEYTVMVLD
+637 TGSGVDAYTVMVLD

-667 GEALAWTDGAA
+667 GEALAWTDGKP
-678 FGDTLTLGGD
+678 FGDTVTICGRAF
-688 TLRLRQLNS
+688 RLRPLDS
-697 FSLVSGSSIMGL
+697 FPLDSGSSIMGL

-715 VPDLTEMLE
+715 VPDLDSVLD
-724 LRAQQNAYTNEHG
+724 LRAQQNAYASEHG

-754 EDEQLD
+754 DDEQLD
-760 ALHALLCAPG
+760 ALHTLLSDPA
-770 FESAAEAANVNYTTD
+770 FASAAEAANVQYTTD
-785 MRADGYPTLRSTYG
+785 MRADGYPTLRSMYG

>member
-1 MSFLEVRHVQKIY
+1 
-14 TTRFGGTKVQALSDV
+14 
-29 NFTVEKGE
+29 
-37 YVAIMGESGSGKT
+37 
-50 TLLNIL
+50 
-56 AALDKPTGGEV
+56 
-67 VLDGRALGTIP
+67 
-78 EREIAAFRRSQLG
+78 
-91 FVFQEFNLL
+91 
-100 DTFSV
+100 
-105 QDNIF
+105 
-110 LPLVLAGKAYPE
+110 
-122 MAARLAPI
+122 
-130 ARQLGIAELLQ
+130 
-141 KFPYELSG
+141 
-149 GQKQRVAVARALITQ
+149 
-164 PKLVLADEPTGALD
+164 
-178 SRATDELL
+178 
-186 RLFEEINRGGQTI
+186 
-199 LMVTHSVK
+199 
-207 AASHASRVLFIKD
+207 
-220 GEVFHE
+220 
-226 IYRGESTDEQ
+226 
-236 LYQKISDTLT
+236 
-246 MLATAVSAMR
+246 MR

-282 VIVALFCIILTL
+282 VIVALFCIMLTL

-309 SQVLGFGVSIMA
+309 SQVLGFGVFIMA

-383 KLLQLVLMR
+383 KLLQLVLVR

-401 LNIRLMSIGCT
+401 LNIRLMSIGYT

-472 RTSVALYAIQNFF
+472 RTNVALYAIQNFF

-556 TVSLYKG
+556 TV
-563 VDAYAAVQWPQDV
+563 
-576 TITLMTDPR
+576 
-585 TNTVPDVAPVLQVV
+585 PDVAPVLQVV

-622 ALRSGDALDLTSKQL
+622 ALRSGDALDLTSEQL
-637 TGSSADEYTVMVLD
+637 TGSGVDAYDVMVLD

-688 TLRLRQLNS
+688 TLRLRQLDS

-715 VPDLTEMLE
+715 VPDLDSVLE
-724 LRAQQNAYTNEHG
+724 LRAQQNAYASEHG

-754 EDEQLD
+754 DDEQLD
-760 ALHALLCAPG
+760 ALHTLLSDPA

>member
-1 MSFLEVRHVQKIY
+1 
-14 TTRFGGTKVQALSDV
+14 
-29 NFTVEKGE
+29 
-37 YVAIMGESGSGKT
+37 
-50 TLLNIL
+50 
-56 AALDKPTGGEV
+56 
-67 VLDGRALGTIP
+67 
-78 EREIAAFRRSQLG
+78 
-91 FVFQEFNLL
+91 
-100 DTFSV
+100 
-105 QDNIF
+105 
-110 LPLVLAGKAYPE
+110 
-122 MAARLAPI
+122 
-130 ARQLGIAELLQ
+130 
-141 KFPYELSG
+141 
-149 GQKQRVAVARALITQ
+149 
-164 PKLVLADEPTGALD
+164 
-178 SRATDELL
+178 
-186 RLFEEINRGGQTI
+186 
-199 LMVTHSVK
+199 
-207 AASHASRVLFIKD
+207 
-220 GEVFHE
+220 
-226 IYRGESTDEQ
+226 
-236 LYQKISDTLT
+236 
-246 MLATAVSAMR
+246 MR

-282 VIVALFCIILTL
+282 VIVALFCIMLTL

-309 SQVLGFGVSIMA
+309 SQMLGFGVLIMA

-383 KLLQLVLMR
+383 KLLQLVLVR

-401 LNIRLMSIGCT
+401 LNISLMSIGYT
-412 VVFFGAL
+412 AVFFGAL

-462 CLAAGYLISL
+462 CLAAGYIISL
-472 RTSVALYAIQNFF
+472 RTNAALYAIQYFF

-496 LTFIALSVVVLKALR
+496 LTFIALSIVVLKALR

-563 VDAYAAVQWPQDV
+563 VDAYAAVRWPQDM
-576 TITLMTDPR
+576 TLTLMTDTR

-599 DDTMTRAGLTQSNVH
+599 DDAMTRSGLTQSNVH

-622 ALRSGDALDLTSKQL
+622 TLRSGDALDQF
-637 TGSSADEYTVMVLD
+637 TGSGVDAYTVMVLD

-667 GEALAWTDGAA
+667 GDALAWTDGKP
-678 FGDTLTLGGD
+678 FGDTVTICGRAF
-688 TLRLRQLNS
+688 RLRPLDS
-697 FSLVSGSSIMGL
+697 FPLDSGSSIMGL

-715 VPDLTEMLE
+715 VPDLDSVLD
-724 LRAQQNAYTNEHG
+724 LRAQQNAYASEHG

-754 EDEQLD
+754 DAEQLD
-760 ALHALLCAPG
+760 ALHTLLSDPA
-770 FESAAEAANVNYTTD
+770 FASAAEAANVQYTTD
-785 MRADGYPTLRSTYG
+785 MRADGYPTLRSMYG